1 MHASSGLSL
10 SALYSCSLTI
20 GLVLLLSAES
30 RAQTSGPL
38 GVVTFGTLP
47 PRTTLHTVV
56 AFNRDNIPDL
66 LFYNQ
71 TLSAVQ
77 VMIGN
82 GDGTFRS
89 PQSIYSVGDVS
100 FLAAA
105 DLNADSIPDIIIVH
119 RDASELEVLL
129 SSSGVP
135 VYSSKIYHVNYYP
148 ERVVLAD
155 LNNDGKMDLLAFGKL
170 SAGISVLLGNGRGA
184 FQSPRT
190 ILQDVPASAVRV
202 LRLNGDGIPDLAV
215 QNWLTNELIFYFG
228 LGSFRFAEQSRLPF
242 GEDSTSVFFGDWN
255 NDGLDD
261 FGTANPADGQIRV
274 YVNDGLG
281 AFSLTHSSRTLQR
294 LRSVFA
300 AGLTADTSSDIV
312 AFSQRDRS
320 LSVRMNRGNGLFSD
334 ETIYG
339 VQSPPSIV
347 LPADW
352 NGDGWND
359 LLCIDAQSG
368 ALELFWNSH
377 TQYLDRS
384 GQPIGKRE
392 ISFATGR
399 NPVGLTVADVN
410 EDGLDDIAVVN
421 HGSASVSLYI
431 NSIENGFQGQ
441 MELSSMELPGTVR
454 TYARTDSNATL
465 LLTHESPSRVS
476 ILQFSTVAFTAS
488 GRYATTMYA
497 IPTAGNPRIFLPDAT
512 LQDSVIEFYVSSGAQ
527 QNALSY
533 FRQVNGPRFLERS
546 LKPVIPSEILAAA
559 VSDFNAD
566 GRPDLAYVYF
576 DADSSRFRL
585 GVTLCDSVG
594 EYRSNTRSMML
605 PDSAITRCTLLFEDL
620 NGDNIRDCILSSAP
634 ANSIRVAIGKGNG
647 YFGPFTTVVSD
658 VFQSQYEQLQ
668 VLDINRDGIN
678 DIVFLNEK
686 TSELNFLQGKGNGK
700 FLKERFLLDIPKG
713 SAFRFGDFNVDG
725 TYDVVYTDP
734 AQNVITIYYGG
745 QR

>member
-1 MHASSGLSL
+1 VHASSGLSL
-10 SALYSCSLTI
+10 SSLYSCSLTI
-20 GLVLLLSAES
+20 GLVLLLSTDS
-30 RAQTSGPL
+30 RAQTAGPL

-47 PRTTLHTVV
+47 PRTTLHTV
-56 AFNRDNIPDL
+56 ASFNRDNIPDL

-71 TLSAVQ
+71 AYSAVQ

-82 GDGTFRS
+82 GDGTFRP
-89 PQSIYSVGDVS
+89 PQSIYTVGDVS

-119 RDASELEVLL
+119 RDASDLEVLL

-155 LNNDGKMDLLAFGKL
+155 LNNDGKTDLLAFGKL
-170 SAGISVLLGNGRGA
+170 SAGISVLIGNGRGA

-190 ILQDVPASAVRV
+190 ILQDVPASAVSV

-215 QNWLTNELIFYFG
+215 QDWLTNELIFYFG
-228 LGSFRFAEQSRLPF
+228 LGTFRFAEQSKLPF
-242 GEDSTSVFFGDWN
+242 GEDSISVFFGDWN

-274 YVNDGLG
+274 YLNDGL
-281 AFSLTHSSRTLQR
+281 AVFSLTHVFRTMHR
-294 LRSVFA
+294 PKAMFA
-300 AGLTADTSSDIV
+300 AGLTTETCSDII
-312 AFSQRDRS
+312 AFSPRDRS
-320 LSVRMNRGNGLFSD
+320 LSVLMNREKGLFSD
-334 ETIYG
+334 ETVFG
-339 VQSPPSIV
+339 MQANPSIV
-347 LPADW
+347 LAADW

-368 ALELFWNSH
+368 ALEMFWNSH

-384 GQPIGKRE
+384 GQPIGRRE
-392 ISFATGR
+392 VSFATGR
-399 NPVGLTVADVN
+399 VPVGLTVADFN

-421 HGSASVSLYI
+421 HGSASISLYI
-431 NSIENGFQGQ
+431 NSIENGFQGP
-441 MELSSMELPGTVR
+441 MELASMEFPGTVR

-465 LLTHESPSRVS
+465 LLTHESLSKVS

-512 LQDSVIEFYVSSGAQ
+512 LQDSVIEFYVSSGAK

-546 LKPVIPSEILAAA
+546 LKPVIPSKILAAA
-559 VSDFNAD
+559 VSDFDAD

-594 EYRSNTRSMML
+594 EYRSNTRSMLL

-634 ANSIRVAIGKGNG
+634 ANSIRVALGKGNG
-647 YFGPFTTVVSD
+647 EFGPFASVANDVV
-658 VFQSQYEQLQ
+658 QSQDEQLQ
-668 VLDINRDGIN
+668 ILDINHDGIN
-678 DIVFLNEK
+678 DIIFLNEK
-686 TSELNFLQGKGNGK
+686 TSELHFMQGKGNGK
-700 FLKERFLLDIPKG
+700 FLKEKFLLDIPKG
-713 SAFRFGDFNVDG
+713 SAFRFGDFNIDG
-725 TYDVVYTDP
+725 VYDVVYTDP
-734 AQNVITIYYGG
+734 VQNVITIYYGG